1 MLNPDKALDDAR
13 RLGAAL
19 SAFLDEKAA
28 TLSRYSIIHLRAS
41 LEPLVRAL
49 GNPEAEAVTFA
60 SLRAYVDS
68 LYLRY
73 KPGTIKPVVGDI
85 RQFFRW
91 CRKRKWVRKNPAK
104 RLRAPGSR
112 LLASTAGNHTPPEEN
127 IRRLIRYLSDS
138 LNDLVYRDLFG
149 NLCAAPPEAWPY
161 AARQTLRDLFI
172 VVFLHETGARA
183 GELWRLSSRAMDEAV
198 SSGAE
203 TFRVISTGKTAA
215 VALYFT
221 PATAELWRV
230 WQQIRPPGC
239 ESYAVVGWKDG
250 HEPRAMSTETI
261 SRTIA
266 RQCRRA
272 GVPPFRAH
280 ALRHAK
286 IQRGTAAVGLAI
298 TSRLIGHSSVAVTAA
313 YARTGERE
321 LEEAA
326 KLTGLGYRLWSG
338 AESRTHGSHP

>member
-1 MLNPDKALDDAR
+1 MSIPDKAP
-13 RLGAAL
+13 LGAAL
-19 SAFLDEKAA
+19 SAFLDEKSAA
-28 TLSRYSIIHLRAS
+28 LSRYSIIHLRAS

-60 SLRAYVDS
+60 GLRAYVDS

-104 RLRAPGSR
+104 RLRAPGSQ

-149 NLCAAPPEAWPY
+149 NLCAAPPVEWPY

-239 ESYAVVGWKDG
+239 DSYAVVGWKDG
-250 HEPRAMSTETI
+250 EPRPMSTETI

-266 RQCRRA
+266 RQCKRA

-286 IQRGTAAVGLAI
+286 VKRGTAAVGLTI
-298 TSRLIGHSSVAVTAA
+298 TSRLIGHSSVAVTAT

-326 KLTGLGYRLWSG
+326 KLTGLGYRLWSED
-338 AESRTHGSHP
+338 AESRTYGSHP